1 MSKKCYTN
9 RKVGRG
15 GGGGGGGGE
24 LHLQGGVKERVLHL
38 QGGVKERVLHLQ
50 GGVKERVGGCYTYRE
65 LKRVG
70 GVRG

>member
-15 GGGGGGGGE
+15 RE
-24 LHLQGGVKERVLHL
+24 LHL

>member
-1 MSKKCYTN
+1 MEREDSVSKKCYTN

-15 GGGGGGGGE
+15 RE